1 MHLHRSTDLWAFVAA
16 GVYVIEPEARVSGDS
31 KQVTPETVTS
41 KASTSEKEDSIRR
54 QSSSLRRWSRN
65 LLETFHEQ
73 RTGFLRQLS
82 SKRLEGQSRTQLSDA
97 VEVARCPVSESRISV
112 IRVVGD
118 MLSCGSGSLL
128 GIIMV
133 GCCVEV
139 CSESSSR
146 SGFQALAPAIML
158 SNNEL
163 LPHPLRRPWPVGL
176 ACFHKRVQRHF
187 GTEQAKGKGCWFVV
201 QGWESGKGDF
211 KAPFRSGDQAI
222 PVVKKVIWGS
232 E

>member
-1 MHLHRSTDLWAFVAA
+1 
-16 GVYVIEPEARVSGDS
+16 
-31 KQVTPETVTS
+31 
-41 KASTSEKEDSIRR
+41 
-54 QSSSLRRWSRN
+54 
-65 LLETFHEQ
+65 
-73 RTGFLRQLS
+73 
-82 SKRLEGQSRTQLSDA
+82 
-97 VEVARCPVSESRISV
+97 
-112 IRVVGD
+112 
-118 MLSCGSGSLL
+118 
-128 GIIMV
+128 
-133 GCCVEV
+133 
-139 CSESSSR
+139 
-146 SGFQALAPAIML
+146 ML

-176 ACFHKRVQRHF
+176 ACFHKRVQRHS